1 MDEIALLQSKVGDLY
16 TYAIKAYKDEDIKSL
31 DQANEVEEEIDDITK
46 QMEDNHITRLNEGV
60 CTAKVGAQYLS
71 LTSNTER
78 IADHLVN
85 VAKSI
90 RSLHNLNTAEK

>member
-1 MDEIALLQSKVGDLY
+1 
-16 TYAIKAYKDEDIKSL
+16 
-31 DQANEVEEEIDDITK
+31 
-46 QMEDNHITRLNEGV
+46 MEDNHITRLNEGV

-90 RSLHNLNTAEK
+90 RSLHNLNTAV